1 MKPVSLLCR
10 MARGSFWVG
19 LAAALAL
26 GSAGLA
32 RADEIDRELTFATAL
47 ARFGLPY
54 YGSRVIERLL
64 VAHPDAAERAKPV
77 KAELMLASGRLKE
90 AEEAIKA
97 LNPADKNT
105 QGAMLTLANAFYN
118 QSQFDKTRAIYEDF
132 FKRVGGKPADPQ
144 FYKTAAFQ
152 YGQILEHAGDPAGAI
167 KAFQYVVDLGTRDD
181 AGRQALC
188 EQAELHLKLAEPEGS
203 KSPHLLQ
210 AEKLSNLVI
219 AQGLDM
225 WYGRALITLA
235 SARERMGSLA
245 NAQRLLKDGM
255 KILTEIERGV
265 RDEATASGANAADIV
280 MRMSPIPG
288 ARAALGNLHVHEG
301 KDFLKANQ
309 RDKAKAAF
317 GAALTE
323 YVNVLKKYP
332 KNAVTADVAA
342 RTQDLLTTLQ
352 GMGSKVSLDLSP
364 WLSQVNAPVFESADQ
379 LFRAGKYAEAIALY
393 KKLFQQYAN
402 NPGVPQALGNVMLS
416 HAHLQQADEAVAVA
430 TELGTRFAADPRAPA
445 NILLLAKFYD
455 DQGENGEAAAVKVYY
470 LYLKLFP
477 KHDRA
482 PNVLYR
488 LAFLRNQAKDPE
500 TAVKLLQ
507 RIADDFPND
516 PLGAKAMSQLA
527 WSYYA
532 ASNFDMAIKGF
543 TNYIA
548 SAQPSPDKVQA
559 QFFLAT
565 AYRMSG
571 KPREAL
577 GALDDLVG
585 WLTKD
590 ENSYAR
596 VQADLKKN
604 KDTLEQAFFQRGS
617 CLAAI
622 KEPAAELSANR
633 DKAIK
638 ALDDFA
644 QRYPSS
650 KLLSKAL
657 RTKGAVYLELGR
669 MKEAAQ
675 VFDELAVKYPNTEDG
690 KSALYALAKS
700 ALEVRQIKQAEDAL
714 DKLVGTAEK
723 FGPELFLSL
732 GKDFSDAKLPA
743 DAVKCYDAAAKK
755 LTDPKAPL
763 REVAIFAKGKA
774 QRDAGDCAGAV
785 GTLTNMFKE
794 FPTSGF
800 YRDGKFVL
808 ADAARQ
814 TKQFALAEAALSD
827 VMRQFADKPLIRNQ
841 ADMELAKLQLASGKK
856 EAALASYQR
865 VAMLND
871 PTNADL
877 APLIEESYREA
888 VRLGADLRHYADV
901 VTICDEYEKKFP
913 QGKYIE
919 EVRKERTEAKSKT
932 SGG

>member
-1 MKPVSLLCR
+1 MKPVLLLCR
-10 MARGSFWVG
+10 MARGSRWAV
-19 LAAALAL
+19 LAAVLAL
-26 GSAGLA
+26 GGAGLA

-90 AEEAIKA
+90 AEEAIRA

-152 YGQILEHAGDPAGAI
+152 FGQILEHAGDPAGAI
-167 KAFQYVVDLGTRDD
+167 KAYQYIVELGTRDD

-188 EQAELHLKLAEPEGS
+188 EQAELHLKLAESAQGS
-203 KSPHLLQ
+203 NVVNHLKQ
-210 AEKLSNLVI
+210 SEKLANVVI
-219 AQGLDM
+219 YQGLDM

-235 SARERMGSLA
+235 SARERQGKLVD
-245 NAQRLLKDGM
+245 AQRVLKEGM
-255 KILTEIERGV
+255 KILTEIERGI
-265 RDEATASGANAADIV
+265 REEAGPNAADVV

-288 ARAALGNLHVHEG
+288 ARAALGDLHVHEG
-301 KDFLKANQ
+301 KDFVKAGQ
-309 RDKAKAAF
+309 KDKAKAAF

-332 KNAVTADVAA
+332 KNSVTADVAA
-342 RTQDLLTTLQ
+342 RTQDLLATLQ

-379 LFRAGKYAEAIALY
+379 TFRAGKYADAIALY
-393 KKLFQQYAN
+393 KKLMQQYAN
-402 NPGVPQALGNVMLS
+402 NPGVPQALGNMMLS
-416 HAHLQQADEAVAVA
+416 HAHLQQANEAVAVA
-430 TELGTRFAADPRAPA
+430 TDLGTRFANDPRAPA
-445 NILLLAKFYD
+445 NILLLAKYYD
-455 DQGENGEAAAVKVYY
+455 DQGENGEAAAVKIYY

-488 LAFLRNQAKDPE
+488 LAYLRNQAKDPE

-532 ASNFDMAIKGF
+532 ASNFDMAVKGF
-543 TNYIA
+543 TNYVA

-577 GALDDLVG
+577 VALDELVG

-604 KDTLEQAFFQRGS
+604 RDILEQAFFQRGS

-633 DKAIK
+633 DKALK
-638 ALDDFA
+638 ALDEFA

-650 KLLSKAL
+650 KLLPKAL

-675 VFDELAVKYPNTEDG
+675 VFDELASKYPTSEEG

-714 DKLVGTAEK
+714 SKLVETAEK

-774 QRDAGDCAGAV
+774 QRDAGDFAGAV

-794 FPTSGF
+794 YPTSGF
-800 YRDGKFVL
+800 YRDGKLVL
-808 ADAARQ
+808 SDAARQ
-814 TKQFALAEAALSD
+814 TKQFALAETALSD
-827 VMRQFADKPLIRNQ
+827 VMRQFADKPLVSNQ
-841 ADMELAKLQLASGKK
+841 ASMELAKLQLASGKK
-856 EAALASYQR
+856 EAALSSYR
-865 VAMLND
+865 TVAMLND

-877 APLIEESYREA
+877 APLIEEAFREA
-888 VRLGADLRHYADV
+888 IRLGIDLRHYADV
-901 VTICDEYEKKFP
+901 VTTCDEYEKKFP
-913 QGKYIE
+913 QGKYID
-919 EVRKERTEAKSKT
+919 EVRKERTEAKSKN